1 MIKMYRILL
10 MAIFAVSLVGCD
22 ELTGSN
28 VDEAEL
34 DDIFSTESENDS
46 TVSKNQLEVMGV
58 EFTPNYKEFKIFVS
72 IKEDIGPYA
81 ITDTTPRVRI
91 SPRKER
97 KPWCWSIWIS
107 RRRW

>member
-1 MIKMYRILL
+1 MINMYRILL
-10 MAIFAVSLVGCD
+10 MAFFAVSLIGCD

-58 EFTPNYKEFKIFVS
+58 EFTPGYKEFKVFVS
-72 IKEDIGPYA
+72 PLA
-81 ITDTTPRVRI
+81 TATL
-91 SPRKER
+91 
-97 KPWCWSIWIS
+97 
-107 RRRW
+107 RRRAQTSHQFE